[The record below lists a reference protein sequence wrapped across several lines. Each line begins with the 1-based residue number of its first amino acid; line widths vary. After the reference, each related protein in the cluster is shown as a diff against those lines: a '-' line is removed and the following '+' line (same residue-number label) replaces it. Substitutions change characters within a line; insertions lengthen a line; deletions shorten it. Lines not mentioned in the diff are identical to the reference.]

1 MLALFAFLPYVTG
14 HFHPNLL
21 TWKIGES
28 GQSWG
33 GVRIAIVYLYLMG
46 WSCYPTEQAA
56 TFAPEYKETV
66 GDTHRAL
73 LTTAAI
79 GLLVFTLVPLGLG
92 GVIDSNTIAADPVS
106 FFVIELAD
114 MLGSAGTSVAVS
126 LILIAC
132 LLTMNASTM
141 NASRALYATS
151 HRAYTIRVFG
161 RLNRHRVPA
170 NAMTFDMLVNVLVV
184 ILLNSVIGIVA
195 ASNMAYFVVV
205 ILALAGVIALRRV
218 MPDRLRPIR
227 LHRGSLILAGTFAV
241 INTILLVI
249 GSTSFQ
255 ESGYGG
261 WNDFFVG
268 LGALILGIVLYL
280 WRTIV
285 EDRGK
290 VVWRDTS
297 PYVGDLEVG
306 LADLQ
311 RGGDGA
317 AAVVAGGNGGTGSA
331 ALPGEKAGDR

>member
-1 MLALFAFLPYVTG
+1 MEDRRVWSELGRRPDRDRISLPDGLV
-14 HFHPNLL
+14 LL
-21 TWKIGES
+21 
-28 GQSWG
+28 
-33 GVRIAIVYLYLMG
+33 
-46 WSCYPTEQAA
+46 PDEQAA

-92 GVIDSNTIAADPVS
+92 GVIDSNTIAANPVS

-151 HRAYTIRVFG
+151 HRGYTIRVFG

-227 LHRGSLILAGTFAV
+227 LHRGWLILAGM
-241 INTILLVI
+241 L
-249 GSTSFQ
+249 
-255 ESGYGG
+255 
-261 WNDFFVG
+261 
-268 LGALILGIVLYL
+268 
-280 WRTIV
+280 
-285 EDRGK
+285 RG
-290 VVWRDTS
+290 D
-297 PYVGDLEVG
+297 
-306 LADLQ
+306 
-311 RGGDGA
+311 
-317 AAVVAGGNGGTGSA
+317 
-331 ALPGEKAGDR
+331 